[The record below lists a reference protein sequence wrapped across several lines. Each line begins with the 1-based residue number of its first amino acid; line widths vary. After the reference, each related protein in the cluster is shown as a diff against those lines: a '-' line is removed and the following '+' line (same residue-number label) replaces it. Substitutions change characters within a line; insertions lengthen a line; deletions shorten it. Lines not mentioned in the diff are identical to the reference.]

1 MSLFLS
7 SSLAFAKDSK
17 NLDQEFI
24 PGEFIVKLK
33 TGVSLKSIKLSP
45 SINIKKSI
53 NESFAVVTASSN
65 KSVENII
72 SVLESNPLV
81 EYAEPNFIWRIV
93 TPIDEGKL
101 NSSVSL
107 EGNLNSPDDPFF
119 NTQWGLSN
127 TGENEPKAKTSGVA
141 GSDINAIR
149 AWAINRG
156 SKRVK
161 IAVIDTGVDY
171 RHIDLR
177 DQMWVN
183 KKELYGTKG
192 VDDDE
197 NGYVDDIYGHDFSN
211 EDGDPMDGHGHGTHC
226 AGVIGAAHNNQT
238 GIAGV
243 MPEVTIVAI
252 KFLSDSG
259 SGGTDQAI
267 AAIEYAIKAE
277 VDVMSNSWGGGKYSE
292 ALKETIMKA
301 SNAGII
307 FVAASGN
314 KSSNTDEEPHYPSSY
329 DLPNVVSVG
338 ALTAQNKIASFS
350 NYGANTVDIAAPGKN
365 INSTV
370 QGNKYKVY
378 SGTSMAAP
386 HVAGALGLLI
396 SQTGRIPHEEMM
408 DRLIATAEPVKR
420 LRGKVKDYSGRLN
433 AYNLLSNTRPYK
445 NIPKESDWES
455 VAVEVFESAHPY
467 VADSNVSKSYRVPGA
482 KFLRIKVRKMDLE
495 KSYDYLKVS
504 AKGVVYD
511 KISGQ
516 GENRTSVYIDGD
528 SVDIQFKS
536 DSSVNNWGFVID
548 EIEAVR

>member
-1 MSLFLS
+1 MHYFIIMSLFLS

-197 NGYVDDIYGHDFSN
+197 NG
-211 EDGDPMDGHGHGTHC
+211 
-226 AGVIGAAHNNQT
+226 
-238 GIAGV
+238 
-243 MPEVTIVAI
+243 
-252 KFLSDSG
+252 
-259 SGGTDQAI
+259 
-267 AAIEYAIKAE
+267 
-277 VDVMSNSWGGGKYSE
+277 
-292 ALKETIMKA
+292 
-301 SNAGII
+301 
-307 FVAASGN
+307 
-314 KSSNTDEEPHYPSSY
+314 
-329 DLPNVVSVG
+329 
-338 ALTAQNKIASFS
+338 
-350 NYGANTVDIAAPGKN
+350 
-365 INSTV
+365 
-370 QGNKYKVY
+370 
-378 SGTSMAAP
+378 
-386 HVAGALGLLI
+386 
-396 SQTGRIPHEEMM
+396 
-408 DRLIATAEPVKR
+408 
-420 LRGKVKDYSGRLN
+420 
-433 AYNLLSNTRPYK
+433 
-445 NIPKESDWES
+445 
-455 VAVEVFESAHPY
+455 
-467 VADSNVSKSYRVPGA
+467 
-482 KFLRIKVRKMDLE
+482 
-495 KSYDYLKVS
+495 
-504 AKGVVYD
+504 
-511 KISGQ
+511 
-516 GENRTSVYIDGD
+516 
-528 SVDIQFKS
+528 
-536 DSSVNNWGFVID
+536 
-548 EIEAVR
+548 